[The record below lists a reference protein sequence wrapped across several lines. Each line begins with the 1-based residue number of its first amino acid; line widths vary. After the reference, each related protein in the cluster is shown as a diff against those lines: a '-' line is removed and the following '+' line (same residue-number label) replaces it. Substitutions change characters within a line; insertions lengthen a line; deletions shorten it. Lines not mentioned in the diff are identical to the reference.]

1 MLEDYCEL
9 CELPRST
16 CVHGLPPARPA
27 TPVGKAPP
35 KPRVSPRLSMRRV
48 ERKWTPHSDLRPPI
62 LRILREYGGRLEAD
76 DLLIELEIRL
86 EQVLTSG
93 DREKTPQG
101 EERWHTATRR
111 ERKALTDDGLLVP
124 ARPGVWEL
132 TQQGLSGTLG

>member
-1 MLEDYCEL
+1 MTT
-9 CELPRST
+9 RQ
-16 CVHGLPPARPA
+16 
-27 TPVGKAPP
+27 
-35 KPRVSPRLSMRRV
+35 V
-48 ERKWTPHSDLRPPI
+48 ERKWTPHAELRPLI